1 MAGLPLPDMSALIR
15 DGHLPFFRCGGKLLR
30 NPLAA
35 LERFERPPSG
45 VAAREPGSK
54 QGPDPLSRAR
64 LKT

>member
-35 LERFERPPSG
+35 LSGRQAALPLANRAASRDLTRFPE
-45 VAAREPGSK
+45 
-54 QGPDPLSRAR
+54 QG
-64 LKT
+64 